1 MNEGIKPTKKNLFSF
16 FKSKDFNEARMKM
29 CALYIIISYANE
41 LHEDVDKLLKGYDGL
56 FIGSLKK
63 ASKEATKALEA
74 YDKQYMAHIAD
85 DGSFKLCDATIDVTS
100 ELDETIE
107 KNKYY
112 FQQCY
117 NIIANDL
124 NRLIDEKVR
133 DDEEVEREF
142 AENFEIIST
151 KELEDAIQHVVAQ
164 ARRHKNYEMV
174 NDKHDFEE
182 GLRAGFRTAISWV
195 NNLYLNCK

>member
-1 MNEGIKPTKKNLFSF
+1 MSVMPKKTNLFRF
-16 FKSKDFNEARMKM
+16 FKSNDFNEARMKM

-41 LHEDVDKLLKGYDGL
+41 LHEDVDRLLQGYDGL

-63 ASKEATKALEA
+63 ASKDATKALEA
-74 YDKQYMAHIAD
+74 YDRQYMAHIVD
-85 DGSFKLCDATIDVTS
+85 DGSFKLCDTTIDVTS

-117 NIIANDL
+117 NIIANEL
-124 NRLIDEKVR
+124 NKQIDEKVK
-133 DDEEVEREF
+133 DEEELKRESND
-142 AENFEIIST
+142 NFEIIST
-151 KELEDAIQHVVAQ
+151 KELEEAIQHVVAQ

-182 GLRAGFRTAISWV
+182 GLKAGFRTAVSWV

>member
-1 MNEGIKPTKKNLFSF
+1 MSVMPKKTNLFRF
-16 FKSKDFNEARMKM
+16 FKSNDFNEARMKM

-41 LHEDVDKLLKGYDGL
+41 LHEDVDRLLQGYDGL

-63 ASKEATKALEA
+63 ASKDATKALEA
-74 YDKQYMAHIAD
+74 YDRQYMAHIVD
-85 DGSFKLCDATIDVTS
+85 DGSFKLCDTTIDVTS
-100 ELDETIE
+100 ELDATIE

-117 NIIANDL
+117 NIIANEL
-124 NRLIDEKVR
+124 NKQIDEKVK
-133 DDEEVEREF
+133 DEEELKRESND
-142 AENFEIIST
+142 NFEIIST
-151 KELEDAIQHVVAQ
+151 KELEEAIQHVVAQ

-182 GLRAGFRTAISWV
+182 GLKAGFRTAVSWV